1 VRAQADKLS
10 NKNQSESKMD
20 DIYQELERL
29 VEEAGPKAAV
39 QRLSEELKQ
48 RRDYTGYFYA
58 LVLGKRLELGLPAV
72 QPRFDSDVP
81 AKLASAYEEGIRA
94 AARSAGRLALAS
106 GDVVSAWPFF
116 RMIEEPQEVA
126 QALEKLEPQEPE
138 QCQQYVQIALYEGAH
153 PRLGFR
159 WVLKYYGICNAITTF
174 TQGFPGSQEDRADC
188 LKQLVRALYEELRE
202 RLRADIAHRENTTLP
217 PELSV
222 RELLR
227 GREEKLFA
235 EDFYHVD
242 TSHLSSVVQFAYYL
256 PVCEELRLAV
266 ELCEYGQHI
275 NPRFQYPG
283 DPPFERT
290 YFDYHI
296 YFRTLLGEDVEAGL
310 EHFRQKA
317 ETADVEQVGYYPAAV
332 YVGLLERLGRH
343 REAVEAYS
351 RYLSQADPQQ
361 LGSCPTIYEL
371 CQKLG
376 DYRPLVDIAQR
387 RGNLVDYTAGL
398 IQCLADQRG
407 NSQK

>member
-1 VRAQADKLS
+1 MS
-10 NKNQSESKMD
+10 
-20 DIYQELERL
+20 IYEELENLVHERGPRPAVARL
-29 VEEAGPKAAV
+29 
-39 QRLSEELKQ
+39 LEELRQ

-58 LVLGKRLELGLPAV
+58 LVLDKRLELGLPAV

-81 AKLASAYEEGIRA
+81 EELAPAYEQGIRE
-94 AARSAGRLALAS
+94 AARQAGRLALANQ
-106 GDVVSAWPFF
+106 DIVSAWPFF
-116 RMIEEPQEVA
+116 RMIQEHQEIA
-126 QALEKLEPQEPE
+126 QALEQVEPQEPE

-174 TQGFPGSQEDRADC
+174 SQGFPGTQEDRVDC

-202 RLRADIAHRENTTLP
+202 RLRTDIAQREGIEPP

-227 GREEKLFA
+227 GREQTLFA
-235 EDFYHVD
+235 EDFYHID

-283 DPPFERT
+283 DPPFEQT

-296 YFRTLLGEDVEAGL
+296 YFRTLLGEEVEAGL
-310 EHFRQKA
+310 EHFRHKA
-317 ETADVEQVGYYPAAV
+317 ETADLEQVGYYPAAV

-343 REAVEAYS
+343 REAVEAYA
-351 RYLSQADPQQ
+351 RYLTRADPQQ

-398 IQCLADQRG
+398 IQVLASERQPT
-407 NSQK
+407 

>member
-1 VRAQADKLS
+1 MS
-10 NKNQSESKMD
+10 
-20 DIYQELERL
+20 IYEELENL
-29 VEEAGPKAAV
+29 VHARGARAAV
-39 QRLSEELKQ
+39 VRLLEELRQ

-58 LVLGKRLELGLPAV
+58 LVLDKRLELGLPAV

-81 AKLASAYEEGIRA
+81 EELAPAYEQGIRE
-94 AARSAGRLALAS
+94 AARQAGRLALA
-106 GDVVSAWPFF
+106 DQNIVAAWPFF
-116 RMIEEPQEVA
+116 RMIQEHQEIA
-126 QALEKLEPQEPE
+126 QALEQVEPQEPE

-174 TQGFPGSQEDRADC
+174 SQGFPGTQEDRVDC

-202 RLRADIAHRENTTLP
+202 RLRTDIAQREGIEP
-217 PELSV
+217 SPALSV

-227 GREEKLFA
+227 GREQMLFG
-235 EDFYHVD
+235 EDFYHID

-283 DPPFERT
+283 DPPFEQT

-343 REAVEAYS
+343 REAVEAYA
-351 RYLSQADPQQ
+351 RYLSRADPQQ

-376 DYRPLVDIAQR
+376 DYRPLVDVAQR

-398 IQCLADQRG
+398 IQVLTSERQPT
-407 NSQK
+407 